1 MSSDA
6 AATGEGKR
14 PTPNLVLIGRRQ
26 AKGWGRDRLA
36 REFERLG
43 RQLELTTPEL
53 GAIAKAIYRHET
65 GRAAVR
71 DEVYIRLYC
80 AAFEATP
87 HELFGTLSTGAA
99 NRQSCGLT
107 SHKFVPV
114 HLGPELLST
123 LIERANLV
131 PGSVQWADCHV
142 GQVEHPAGHCD
153 LYAFPWGVAVFHL
166 TEELSVP
173 NIASLAMWRRQTYRE
188 TRQWATEWLCALIGS
203 DRPIAH
209 YVLSAYWLH
218 ESPWS
223 GQDLD
228 TAMRLLS
235 MPRVLLDRGT
245 DEAGPSLHHAEL
257 VEQTLLREGF
267 HDSRIDEFGIRGLSI
282 GCASWAGL
290 SYYPQAAGRALQMS
304 DLVDCELLVQ
314 ALWCYCHRVHEQ
326 VEQGCDPVVPPEYGW
341 RWIRAVR
348 SRLTVARP
356 QETAQHAAM
365 RRAVLE
371 TSELGKHLTTALEL
385 LRDTSGE

>member
-6 AATGEGKR
+6 AATSEGKR
-14 PTPNLVLIGRRQ
+14 PTPNLVLIARRQ

-36 REFERLG
+36 REFKRLG

-53 GAIAKAIYRHET
+53 SAMTKAIYRHET

-87 HELFGTLSTGAA
+87 HELFGTLNASTT
-99 NRQSCGLT
+99 NCHSYGLT

-114 HLGPELLST
+114 HLGPGLLAV
-123 LIERANLV
+123 LIQRANLT
-131 PGSVQWADCHV
+131 PSSVQWADCHV
-142 GQVEHPAGHCD
+142 GQVEYPAGLCE

-166 TEELSVP
+166 AEELSVP

-188 TRQWATEWLCALIGS
+188 TRQWATAWLRELTGS
-203 DRPIAH
+203 DTPIAH

-218 ESPWS
+218 ESPCS
-223 GQDLD
+223 GQELD

-235 MPRVLLDRGT
+235 MPRVLLDCGT

-257 VEQTLLREGF
+257 VEQMLLRDGF
-267 HDSRIDEFGIRGLSI
+267 HDSRIDEFGIRGVSI
-282 GCASWAGL
+282 GCASWAGI
-290 SYYPQAAGRALQMS
+290 SYHPQAAGRALQTA

-326 VEQGCDPVVPPEYGW
+326 VEQGRDPVVPPEYGW

-348 SRLTVARP
+348 SRLTMARP

-365 RRAVLE
+365 RRAVLD